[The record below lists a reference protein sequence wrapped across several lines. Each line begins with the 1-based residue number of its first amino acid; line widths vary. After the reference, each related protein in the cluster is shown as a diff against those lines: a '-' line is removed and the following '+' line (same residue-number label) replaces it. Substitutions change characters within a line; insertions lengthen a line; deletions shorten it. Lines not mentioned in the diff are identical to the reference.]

1 MNAYERVMN
10 RLAGKAVDRLPNLS
24 LTMMFA
30 AKEAGVSFGQFCS
43 DYKMLAKGALTCHE
57 IYGIDMVCAI
67 SDPMREAEGLGA
79 KVLMPEDGVPFCRE
93 RLIKDISQVDKLKPC
108 DPSMSRRMNDRLEA
122 VRYMKERVG
131 KDVPVIGWI
140 EGAIAECCDLMDMQE
155 FFVNL
160 FEEPEAVT
168 QLMDICMEQSLLFAR
183 AQVEAGADI
192 IGMGDAASSLI
203 GPALYEEFALPYQQ
217 KMIQSIHD
225 MGSLVKLHICGD
237 LNPVLD
243 LVAQTGA
250 DIIDLDYMVDMGKA
264 AELFPAGTSICGNF
278 NPVDVL
284 YLGNPALVRSEV
296 LRCAAL
302 GSKNLNMI
310 SPGCEIPRDAAPE
323 NVMEIS
329 RTLKGGTGD
338 A

>member
-1 MNAYERVMN
+1 MN
-10 RLAGKAVDRLPNLS
+10 RLAGREVDRLPNLS

-30 AKEAGVSFGQFCS
+30 AREAGVSFGRFCS
-43 DYKMLAKGALTCHE
+43 DYKMLAEGALICHE
-57 IYGIDMVCAI
+57 KYGIDMVCAI

-79 KVLMPEDGVPFCRE
+79 KVIIPEDGVPFCRE
-93 RLIKDISQVDKLKPC
+93 RLIKDISEVDKLKVC
-108 DPSMSRRMNDRLEA
+108 DPSMGRRMNDRLEA
-122 VRYMKERVG
+122 VRFMKERVG
-131 KDVPVIGWI
+131 RDVPVIGWI

-168 QLMDICMEQSLLFAR
+168 QLLDICMEQSLLFAR

-217 KMIQSIHD
+217 RMIREIHH
-225 MGSLVKLHICGD
+225 MGALVKLHICGD
-237 LNPVLD
+237 LNPVLH

-250 DIIDLDYMVDMGKA
+250 DIIDLDYMVDMDKA
-264 AELFPAGTSICGNF
+264 AGLVPEGTSICGNF

-284 YLGNPALVRSEV
+284 YLGDPALVRSEV
-296 LRCAAL
+296 LRCMAI
-302 GSKNLNMI
+302 GNRNFNMI
-310 SPGCEIPRDAAPE
+310 APGCEIPRDAAPE
-323 NVMEIS
+323 NVMAIT
-329 RTLKGGTGD
+329 RTLWEGGSR
-338 A
+338 